1 MAGNSGKEFEGAASA
16 EEAAWVVGSRTIKE
30 EDQAH
35 WLCGL
40 FSYHVNLH
48 LPSQILG
55 VSAALVDYR

>member
-1 MAGNSGKEFEGAASA
+1 MAGNSGKEFEGAVSA

-40 FSYHVNLH
+40 FSYL
-48 LPSQILG
+48 
-55 VSAALVDYR
+55 